1 MVIGDPLNEGQ
12 QQQQAGDQPVQQQFE
27 QIQFGPEDL
36 LLMQNG
42 QNGSGPTSTN
52 VCVDNFPGAF
62 NFSVNFTTLHNNKSK
77 HWDVSTYRYRKKWHN
92 RPENIKKSRPKNFVK
107 SSKSISRFF

>member
-77 HWDVSTYRYRKKWHN
+77 HWDVSTYRY
-92 RPENIKKSRPKNFVK
+92 
-107 SSKSISRFF
+107 